1 MNKEIQMSFTEL
13 FHMYVAFME
22 SSDLRHTDLVQ
33 PIREYAQHVQ
43 ESSVHILNTLQ
54 SLYVRA

>member
-1 MNKEIQMSFTEL
+1 MSFTEL

-33 PIREYAQHVQ
+33 PIREYAKHVQ

-54 SLYVRA
+54 SLYVCA